1 MTLRVTSRALLT
13 FAALATAPELPA
25 PVGSYTEL
33 SAQADRREARA
44 RMALRARGTG
54 MDRAR
59 RAAPRVGT
67 AWMGRADRTPGGVEA
82 VMRARERLGLTDE
95 QFGAL
100 DAIRQE
106 KLAER
111 IEAATEMAEMRSL
124 LASGQMERSQAGTAV
139 RERLAARLLAGG
151 GAELRERIGEILTE
165 EQMEMASPMLRDR
178 AGASRAAVGRSH
190 ARAAGRAGRWRG
202 RGVRG

>member
-1 MTLRVTSRALLT
+1 
-13 FAALATAPELPA
+13 
-25 PVGSYTEL
+25 
-33 SAQADRREARA
+33 
-44 RMALRARGTG
+44 
-54 MDRAR
+54 
-59 RAAPRVGT
+59 
-67 AWMGRADRTPGGVEA
+67 MGRGDRTPGGVEA

-178 AGASRAAVGRSH
+178 AGASRAAVGRGH